1 MRKPEQRALA
11 LLVMRPGPAELVEWF
26 AVRALP
32 VQVQASPARVL
43 APVRALP
50 AEARA
55 QQK

>member
-1 MRKPEQRALA
+1 LA
-11 LLVMRPGPAELVEWF
+11 LLVVRPGPAELVEWF

-32 VQVQASPARVL
+32 VRAQPLPVQVQAREL
-43 APVRALP
+43 APVRELP